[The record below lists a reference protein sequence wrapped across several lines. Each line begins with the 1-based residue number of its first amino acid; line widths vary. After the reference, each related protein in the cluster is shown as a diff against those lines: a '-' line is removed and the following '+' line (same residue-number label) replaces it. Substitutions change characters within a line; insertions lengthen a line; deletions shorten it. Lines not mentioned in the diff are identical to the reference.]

1 MYLSDIS
8 RKLRMRDKE
17 LKQKMKELGFEVRSR
32 VRTIPDHEGKKI
44 IELVEKER
52 AEQEAQKHAASPAPE
67 QIEIEE
73 VVTVGELAEKLNKSA
88 ADVISEL
95 MNSGIMANI
104 NQEVDFDTATLVA
117 DSFGSKTKLHV
128 DQQKLD
134 KKKGIRKRLKDEIDD
149 SDSKTVKTRPPVV
162 TIMGHVDHGKTTL
175 LDAIRETRV
184 VEGEA
189 GGITQHI
196 GAYQAKI
203 KGKVISFLDTPG
215 HEAFSAMRARGAK
228 VTDVAILVVAADDGV
243 KPQTKEA
250 LELIQQAEIPFIV
263 AINKMDKPDA
273 NPDRVKQEL
282 SDLSVI
288 PEDWGGDTIMVEISA
303 KNKMNLDGLLEMILL
318 VADVEE
324 LKADPTVEAIG
335 TIIEQ
340 HKDPQ
345 RGVVATALIQNG
357 TLHIGDFVTVG
368 KVVGTIRSMENF
380 QGKRVDHAK
389 PATPVQILGL
399 SALPEVGDILHVEKD
414 KDRAKEKINRLKKLA
429 KSEKRTADDSKKGV
443 KKLNIIIKSDVQG
456 SIEAIID
463 ALDKIKSD
471 QVVLDIIDYSV
482 GKVTESDVMLA
493 ASSGAKIFMFRTSPS
508 SIARVIA
515 QEKKI
520 EMHEYTVI
528 YELIDKVKAYLNDL
542 IEEETIETKIG
553 ELEVLAI
560 FRTERGKMI
569 VGGKVAEGKMKPE
582 TKAIL
587 KRGEEVIGEGK
598 ITNLQVGPTKTDQ
611 VAKGKECGITFIGE
625 QKIKENDRV
634 ECIEVTT
641 TKEVIS

>member
-17 LKQKMKELGFEVRSR
+17 LKQKMKELGFDVKSR
-32 VRTIPDHEGKKI
+32 VRTIPDDQGKKI
-44 IELVEKER
+44 IELIEKER
-52 AEQEAQKHAASPAPE
+52 EEIEAKKHAASPAPE

-73 VVTVGELAEKLNKSA
+73 TVTVGELSEKLNKSA
-88 ADVISEL
+88 ADIVSAL
-95 MNSGIMANI
+95 MNNGIMANI
-104 NQEVDFDTATLVA
+104 NQEIDFDTATLIA
-117 DSFGSKTKLHV
+117 DTFGTKTKLHV

-134 KKKGIRKRLKDEIDD
+134 RKKGIRKRLKSEIGE
-149 SDSKTVKTRPPVV
+149 SESKDIKGRPPIV

-203 KGKVISFLDTPG
+203 KGKVITFLDTPG

-250 LELIQQAEIPFIV
+250 LDLIKQAEVPFIV

-282 SDLSVI
+282 ADLEVI
-288 PEDWGGDTIMVEISA
+288 PEDWGGDTVMVEISA
-303 KNKMNLDGLLEMILL
+303 KNKMNLDDLLEMILL

-324 LKADPTVEAIG
+324 LKANPTVEAIG

-345 RGVVATALIQNG
+345 RGVVATVLIQNG

-368 KVVGTIRSMENF
+368 KVAGTIRSMENF
-380 QGKRVDHAK
+380 QAKKVDHAK

-399 SALPEVGDILHVEKD
+399 NNLPEVGDILHVEKD
-414 KDRAKEKINRLKKLA
+414 KVRAKEKINRLKKLA
-429 KSEKRTADDSKKGV
+429 KSEKRSSEDRRGV
-443 KKLNIIIKSDVQG
+443 KKLNIILKSDVQG

-463 ALDKIKSD
+463 ALDKIKSEK
-471 QVVLDIIDYSV
+471 VALDIIDYSV
-482 GKVTESDVMLA
+482 GKVTESDIMLA
-493 ASSGAKIFMFRTSPS
+493 SSSGAKIFMFRTTPS

-515 QEKKI
+515 HEKKV
-520 EMHEYTVI
+520 EMHEYTII
-528 YELIDKVKAYLNDL
+528 YELIDKIKAYLNSL
-542 IEEETIETKIG
+542 IEEERVETVIG
-553 ELEVLAI
+553 KLEVLAL
-560 FRTERGKMI
+560 FRTEKGKMI
-569 VGGKVAEGKMKPE
+569 VGGKVIDGKMKPD

-587 KRGEEVIGEGK
+587 KRDEEVVGEGK
-598 ITNLQVGPTKTDQ
+598 ITNLQIGPTETDQ
-611 VAKGKECGITFIGE
+611 VTKGKECGITFVGD
-625 QKIKENDRV
+625 QKIKEKDIV
-634 ECIEVTT
+634 ECIETT
-641 TKEVIS
+641 ITKEVIS